1 MYSELVIRKALYWLS
16 LEVTWQIEDQPGG
29 WVVTFDCDD
38 DRSTFLHSKFMRLL
52 NDYLLR
58 EQLDSNT
65 DKLKAA
71 IIQKSLMDLS
81 KR

>member
-16 LEVTWQIEDQPGG
+16 LEVTWKIEDQPGG

-38 DRSTFLHSKFMRLL
+38 DKSTFLQNKFMRLL

-58 EQLDSNT
+58 EKLDSDT